1 MQPILLAILQRIL
14 LKLEQM
20 HKTQEENQKRLCK
33 VEETLKSIKEEV
45 SVLLFDKEYLNVNL

>member
-45 SVLLFDKEYLNVNL
+45 SVLSFDKEYLNVNL

>member
-33 VEETLKSIKEEV
+33 VKETLKSIKEEV
-45 SVLLFDKEYLNVNL
+45 SVLSFDKEYLNVNL